1 MIAMEMGE
9 QNCVNRIVRDREAL
23 KSDETRG
30 PEINAKAN
38 AGAST
43 TMHVLNRPPDPNE
56 SPEPANVTLTDMMR
70 IRTVAA
76 ARALR

>member
-9 QNCVNRIVRDREAL
+9 QNCVNRIVWDGEAF

-30 PEINAKAN
+30 PEIDAEAN

-56 SPEPANVTLTDMMR
+56 SPEPTNVTLTDMMG
-70 IRTVAA
+70 IRMVGAA
-76 ARALR
+76 AR